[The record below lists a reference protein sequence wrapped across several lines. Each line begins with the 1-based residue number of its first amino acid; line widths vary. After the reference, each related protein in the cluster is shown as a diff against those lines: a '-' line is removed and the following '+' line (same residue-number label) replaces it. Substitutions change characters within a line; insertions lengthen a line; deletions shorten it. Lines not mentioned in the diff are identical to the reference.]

1 MRSPG
6 LTGSLGQWWIS
17 APAVAHYGGEE
28 AVPLPVPIKYARTIS
43 SPVEVDVSVYRFNNS
58 SSPELL
64 YQNEGYVERPQT
76 TVLAVPGVK
85 GGRVIKIDSASNGGL
100 SEYEFQ
106 WADPLLGRGESA
118 GANMTE
124 SQAAAVAS
132 DVHA

>member
-1 MRSPG
+1 M
-6 LTGSLGQWWIS
+6 
-17 APAVAHYGGEE
+17 
-28 AVPLPVPIKYARTIS
+28 
-43 SPVEVDVSVYRFNNS
+43 DVSVYRFNNS

-64 YQNEGYVERPQT
+64 YQNEGYVESQQA
-76 TVLAVPGVK
+76 TVLSVPGVK

-106 WADPLLGRGESA
+106 WADSTDWVEVSLL